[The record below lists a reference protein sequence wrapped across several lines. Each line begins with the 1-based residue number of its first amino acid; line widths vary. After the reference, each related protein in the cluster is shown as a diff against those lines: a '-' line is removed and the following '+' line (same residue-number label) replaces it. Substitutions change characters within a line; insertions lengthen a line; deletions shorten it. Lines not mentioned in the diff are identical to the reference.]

1 MTVRPAYVRLTLG
14 AGESRP
20 HVPCQLDWMAGAAR
34 PASVLDGG
42 GPLDRALGGAGQFRA
57 LAVFHARRS
66 LGRLGQQASR
76 WQDDEESLALSRTY
90 LVRLAEPAR
99 TEAVVGALRSL
110 RVVESAAAERLARSY
125 RTPAT
130 RHAGTPTREESL
142 APYEVVRAAAALRQE
157 PGDDKVRVA
166 VVDTG
171 VALEHPE
178 LAGRLAAGSDLVDL
192 DIGFVSGGLQLLGD
206 VTGRDDVPEDE
217 VGHGTH
223 VAGVIAA
230 AGRRIPRGLS
240 GACLAMPVRA
250 LAGARSSPNG
260 RPFGIG
266 SLSNIDASIK
276 FATDRRA
283 AVVNLSL
290 GTSADD
296 LDPREPPPHLA
307 VCAYAEAQGVVL
319 VAASGNDGTDV
330 PFYPAALPTVLAVGA
345 VGNDGTVSSFTSTGP
360 HVVLH
365 APGEDIVG
373 LSLHGYRRSS
383 GSSHAAPFVSGAA
396 ALVVSQ
402 ARRSGRDRTPVEV
415 RQVLLSSAWP
425 RAPSGPP
432 VLDAAAALHAERS
445 RPDHDEPPPHR
456 RSRP

>member
-1 MTVRPAYVRLTLG
+1 MTLRPAHVRLTLR
-14 AGESRP
+14 AGESRS
-20 HVPCQLDWMAGAAR
+20 HVPCHLDWIAGAAR
-34 PASVLDGG
+34 AASVLDGG

-57 LAVFHARRS
+57 RSVFHARRS

-76 WQDDEESLALSRTY
+76 WQDDEEALALSRTY
-90 LVRLAEPAR
+90 LVQLADPAR
-99 TEAVVGALRSL
+99 TGAVVDALRSL
-110 RVVESAAAERLARSY
+110 PAVESAAPERLARSY
-125 RTPAT
+125 RAPAT
-130 RHAGTPTREESL
+130 RRRGVPTREESL
-142 APYEVVRAAAALRQE
+142 GPYEVVRAAAALEQE
-157 PGDDKVRVA
+157 PGDGKVRVA

-171 VALEHPE
+171 VALGHPE
-178 LAGRLAAGSDLVDL
+178 LAGRLVAGFDLVDL
-192 DIGFVSGGLQLLGD
+192 GMGQLSGGLQLLGD
-206 VTGRDDVPEDE
+206 VTGRDDLPEDE

-230 AGRRIPRGLS
+230 SGRRIPRGLS
-240 GACLAMPVRA
+240 GACPAMPVRV
-250 LAGARSSPNG
+250 LAGARSSPG
-260 RPFGIG
+260 ARPFGIG
-266 SLSNIDASIK
+266 SLSDIDAGLK
-276 FATDRRA
+276 LAVDRRA

-296 LDPREPPPHLA
+296 LDPHEPPPHLG
-307 VCAYAEAQGVVL
+307 VCAYAEARGVVL

-330 PFYPAALPTVLAVGA
+330 PFFPAAIPTVLAVGA
-345 VGNDGTVSSFTSTGP
+345 VGDDGTRSSFTSTGQ

-383 GSSHAAPFVSGAA
+383 GSSEAAPFASGAA

-402 ARRSGRDRTPVEV
+402 ARRSGRDHTPAEV

-432 VLDAAAALHAERS
+432 VLDAAAALHAARS
-445 RPDHDEPPPHR
+445 RQDRDDPPPYR
-456 RSRP
+456 RSTP